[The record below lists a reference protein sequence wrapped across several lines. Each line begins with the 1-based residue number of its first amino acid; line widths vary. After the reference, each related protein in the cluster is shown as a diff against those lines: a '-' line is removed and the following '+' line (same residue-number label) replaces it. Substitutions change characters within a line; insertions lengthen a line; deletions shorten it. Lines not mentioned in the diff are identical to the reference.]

1 MFKEDLL
8 KDKVIL
14 VTGGGTG
21 LGKSMA
27 TRFGELGANLVIGS
41 RRENVIAKAAQELEE
56 TGAEV
61 LGIKCDV
68 RLMDQVNEMVS
79 AAIDKFGRI
88 DILLNLSLIHI

>member
-8 KDKVIL
+8 KNKVIL

-41 RRENVIAKAAQELEE
+41 RRADVITNAAQELEQ
-56 TGAEV
+56 TGVEV
-61 LGIKCDV
+61 LG
-68 RLMDQVNEMVS
+68 VNCLLYTS
-79 AAIDKFGRI
+79 DAADE
-88 DILLNLSLIHI
+88 

>member
-41 RRENVIAKAAQELEE
+41 RRANV
-56 TGAEV
+56 
-61 LGIKCDV
+61 C
-68 RLMDQVNEMVS
+68 
-79 AAIDKFGRI
+79 
-88 DILLNLSLIHI
+88 LLYTSPSPRD